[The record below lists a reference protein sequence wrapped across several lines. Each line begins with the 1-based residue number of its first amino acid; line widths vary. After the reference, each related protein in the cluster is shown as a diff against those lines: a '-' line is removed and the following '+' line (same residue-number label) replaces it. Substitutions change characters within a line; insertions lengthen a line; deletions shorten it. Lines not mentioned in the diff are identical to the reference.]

1 MNFNETDK
9 LNKVNRLNEANN
21 LNGTGKL
28 EETIKA
34 IRPLNQ
40 EAMKQSEAR
49 WNSIAKP
56 LYAFGEFEPMT
67 IRMAGITGD
76 PEIRVDK
83 KALVI
88 MCGDHGVLEEG
99 VSQSNQE
106 ITAVMTE
113 GFTRMECSASVMAE
127 MAGVD
132 MFPVDIGVARDV
144 IPEVINRKIAYG
156 TKNMAKEPA
165 MTREQAIRSIEVGIE
180 MVEMLKE
187 KGYEI
192 ICVGEMGVGNTTP
205 SSAMASVFL
214 DVPVAKVT
222 GRGSGLKAEGLAHKT
237 RVLERIMASY
247 TFDKND
253 PLDVLTKVGGFEIGG
268 MAGLYLGA
276 AACRIPVVADGV
288 ISCVAALLACRL
300 APSARDYLFAS
311 HLSKEPAGKML
322 LDALELKP
330 CLTCEMHLGE
340 GTGAVALMPVLDL
353 ALGVYH
359 RMSTFT
365 DVDIMVYEPYDE
377 NDAASDENTGADPAE
392 NSEKYG
398 TEKETV
404 NQGAEEETGC
414 LH

>member
-34 IRPLNQ
+34 IRPLDQ

-392 NSEKYG
+392 NPEEYG

>member
-1 MNFNETDK
+1 MNLNETI
-9 LNKVNRLNEANN
+9 R
-21 LNGTGKL
+21 
-28 EETIKA
+28 A
-34 IRPLNQ
+34 IGPLNQ
-40 EAMKQSEAR
+40 EAMKQSETR

-76 PEIRVDK
+76 PEIHVDK

-88 MCGDHGVLEEG
+88 MCADHGVLEEG
-99 VSQSNQE
+99 VSQSNAE

-113 GFTRMECSASVMAE
+113 GFTRMECSASVMAD

-132 MFPVDIGVARDV
+132 LFPVDIGVARDV

-165 MTREQAIRSIEVGIE
+165 MTREQAVRSIEVGIE
-180 MVEMLKE
+180 MAEMLSE
-187 KGYEI
+187 KGYQI

-214 DVPVAKVT
+214 DVPVASVT

-237 RVLERIMASY
+237 RVLERILASY

-276 AACRIPVVADGV
+276 AANRIPVVADGV
-288 ISCVAALLACRL
+288 ISCVAALLACKL
-300 APSARDYLFAS
+300 APAARDYIFAS

-322 LDALELKP
+322 LDALGLQP
-330 CLTCEMHLGE
+330 CLTCGMHLGE

-377 NDAASDENTGADPAE
+377 NDNHENAGNISNMNGTGINDDKEASA
-392 NSEKYG
+392 
-398 TEKETV
+398 KED
-404 NQGAEEETGC
+404 AGC

>member
-1 MNFNETDK
+1 MNVKEKKNQK
-9 LNKVNRLNEANN
+9 
-21 LNGTGKL
+21 GMGKL
-28 EETIKA
+28 EETIRS
-34 IRPLNQ
+34 IGPLNQ

-67 IRMAGITGD
+67 IRMAGITGN
-76 PEIRVDK
+76 PEICVDK

-144 IPEVINRKIAYG
+144 APEVINRKIAYG

-187 KGYEI
+187 QGYEI
-192 ICVGEMGVGNTTP
+192 LCVGEMGVGNTTP

-214 DVPVAKVT
+214 DVPVARVT
-222 GRGSGLKAEGLAHKT
+222 GRGSGLKAEGLVHKT

-247 TFDKND
+247 TFDKED
-253 PLDVLTKVGGFEIGG
+253 PLDVLSKVGGFEIGG

-276 AACRIPVVADGV
+276 AAYRIPVVADGV

-300 APSARDYLFAS
+300 APSVRDYLFAS

-322 LDALELKP
+322 LDALGLKP

-377 NDAASDENTGADPAE
+377 DDTAAAQESC
-392 NSEKYG
+392 G
-398 TEKETV
+398 TEMEKAAAQESCGTEPEKAAA
-404 NQGAEEETGC
+404 QESCGAKQKAEEASEC

>member
-1 MNFNETDK
+1 M
-9 LNKVNRLNEANN
+9 N
-21 LNGTGKL
+21 LN
-28 EETIKA
+28 ETIKA
-34 IRPLNQ
+34 IGPLNE
-40 EAMKQSEAR
+40 EAMKCCESR

-67 IRMAGITGD
+67 IRMAGISGD
-76 PEIRVDK
+76 AQVCVDR

-88 MCGDHGVLEEG
+88 MCADHGVLEEG
-99 VSQSNQE
+99 VSQSDQE

-113 GFTRMECSASVMAE
+113 GFTRMECSASVMAD

-132 MFPVDIGVARDV
+132 LFPVDIGVARDV
-144 IPEVINRKIAYG
+144 DPNVINRKIAYG

-165 MTREQAIRSIEVGIE
+165 MTREEAIRSIEVGIE
-180 MVEMLKE
+180 MVEMLKK
-187 KGYEI
+187 KGYQI

-214 DVPVAKVT
+214 DVPVAQVT
-222 GRGSGLKAEGLAHKT
+222 GRGSGLKADGLAHKT
-237 RVLERIMASY
+237 RVLEKILSSY
-247 TFDKND
+247 TFDPKD
-253 PLDVLTKVGGFEIGG
+253 PIDILSKVGGLEIGG

-300 APSARDYLFAS
+300 APAARNYIFAS
-311 HLSKEPAGKML
+311 HLSKEPAGQL
-322 LDALELKP
+322 LLNELQLKP
-330 CLTCEMHLGE
+330 CLTCGMHLGE

-365 DVDIMVYEPYDE
+365 DVDIMTYEPYNE
-377 NDAASDENTGADPAE
+377 ND
-392 NSEKYG
+392 
-398 TEKETV
+398 
-404 NQGAEEETGC
+404 NQEETEC

>member
-1 MNFNETDK
+1 MNYETDK
-9 LNKVNRLNEANN
+9 LSEND
-21 LNGTGKL
+21 KL
-28 EETIKA
+28 HQTISA
-34 IRPLNQ
+34 IGPLDP
-40 EAMKQSEAR
+40 EAMKQSEIR

-67 IRMAGITGD
+67 IRMAGITGN

-88 MCGDHGVLEEG
+88 MCADHGVLEEG
-99 VSQSNQE
+99 VSQSNAE

-113 GFTRMECSASVMAE
+113 GFTRMECSASVMAD

-132 MFPVDIGVARDV
+132 LFPVDIGVARDV

-165 MTREQAIRSIEVGIE
+165 MTREQAVKSIEVGIE

-187 KGYEI
+187 KGYQI

-214 DVPVAKVT
+214 DVPVARVT

-237 RVLERIMASY
+237 KVLEGIMASY

-253 PLDVLTKVGGFEIGG
+253 PLDVLSKVGGFEIGG

-276 AACRIPVVADGV
+276 AANRIPVVADGV

-300 APSARDYLFAS
+300 APAAKDYIFAS

-322 LDALELKP
+322 LDALGMQP
-330 CLTCEMHLGE
+330 CLTCGMHLGE

-377 NDAASDENTGADPAE
+377 ND
-392 NSEKYG
+392 
-398 TEKETV
+398 
-404 NQGAEEETGC
+404 NQKDHQEETGC

>member
-1 MNFNETDK
+1 MNYETDK
-9 LNKVNRLNEANN
+9 LSEND
-21 LNGTGKL
+21 KL
-28 EETIKA
+28 HQTISA
-34 IRPLNQ
+34 IGPLDP
-40 EAMKQSEAR
+40 EAMKQSEIR

-67 IRMAGITGD
+67 IRMAGITGN

-88 MCGDHGVLEEG
+88 MCADHGVLEEG
-99 VSQSNQE
+99 VSQSNAE

-113 GFTRMECSASVMAE
+113 GFTRMECSASVMAD

-132 MFPVDIGVARDV
+132 LFPVDIGVARDV

-165 MTREQAIRSIEVGIE
+165 MTREQAVKSIEVGIE

-187 KGYEI
+187 KGYQI

-214 DVPVAKVT
+214 DVPVARVT

-237 RVLERIMASY
+237 KVLERIMASY

-253 PLDVLTKVGGFEIGG
+253 PLDVLSKVGGFEIGG

-276 AACRIPVVADGV
+276 AANRIPVVADGV

-300 APSARDYLFAS
+300 APAAKDYIFAS

-322 LDALELKP
+322 LDALGMQP
-330 CLTCEMHLGE
+330 CLTCGMHLGE

-377 NDAASDENTGADPAE
+377 ND
-392 NSEKYG
+392 
-398 TEKETV
+398 
-404 NQGAEEETGC
+404 NQKDHQEETGC

>member
-1 MNFNETDK
+1 M
-9 LNKVNRLNEANN
+9 N
-21 LNGTGKL
+21 LN
-28 EETIKA
+28 ETIKA
-34 IRPLNQ
+34 IGPLDQ
-40 EAMKQSEAR
+40 AAMKKSEAR

-67 IRMAGITGD
+67 IRMAGITGN

-88 MCGDHGVLEEG
+88 MCADHGVLEEG
-99 VSQSNQE
+99 VSQSNVE

-132 MFPVDIGVARDV
+132 LFPVDIGVARDL
-144 IPEVINRKIAYG
+144 IPQVINRKIAYG

-165 MTREQAIRSIEVGIE
+165 MTREQAVRSIEVGIE

-187 KGYEI
+187 KGYQI

-214 DVPVAKVT
+214 DVPVASVT

-237 RVLERIMASY
+237 KVLEKILAFY

-253 PLDVLTKVGGFEIGG
+253 PLDVLSKVGGFEIGG

-276 AACRIPVVADGV
+276 AAMRIPVVADGV

-300 APSARDYLFAS
+300 APAAGDYIFAS
-311 HLSKEPAGKML
+311 HLSKEPAGKLL
-322 LDALELKP
+322 LDALGMKP
-330 CLTCEMHLGE
+330 CLTCGMHLGE

-359 RMSTFT
+359 RMSTFN

-377 NDAASDENTGADPAE
+377 NDHQSDNKE
-392 NSEKYG
+392 EK
-398 TEKETV
+398 
-404 NQGAEEETGC
+404 GC
-414 LH
+414 SH